1 MAKQSLKWKTQL
13 QLINQKQGKA
23 PVRLLETLKKNPTLM
38 MKKDMGPVWF
48 TWRFWKD
55 RYLAQAFKTWRERLR
70 YRRIGRLWVSNEV
83 GKWEFYEIWA
93 YEKMRGKIYGKW
105 VSSMVGRWVLGVVR
119 KWKREKEFSKSFRQ
133 HVFFLFFVFLE
144 KPINVAVDMDVDEG
158 NLGTEKVVS
167 TKCTKPI
174 LMVDSQIFQFL
185 GFENHIIYK
194 WVSQNTR
201 FPSIFPCIS
210 TYFFNFLSNFLC
222 KKTNLNR

>member
-1 MAKQSLKWKTQL
+1 MSLEHGWKMGL
-13 QLINQKQGKA
+13 GCGKK
-23 PVRLLETLKKNPTLM
+23 VKE
-38 MKKDMGPVWF
+38 
-48 TWRFWKD
+48 
-55 RYLAQAFKTWRERLR
+55 RER
-70 YRRIGRLWVSNEV
+70 IFQ
-83 GKWEFYEIWA
+83 KF
-93 YEKMRGKIYGKW
+93 
-105 VSSMVGRWVLGVVR
+105 
-119 KWKREKEFSKSFRQ
+119 Q
-133 HVFFLFFVFLE
+133 TTCFFLFFVFLE

-222 KKTNLNR
+222 KKTNLNH